1 MAASRSVTGIAG
13 AGVTA
18 GGAGVEAGVEERRW
32 KEAEDGMN
40 EERCISV
47 SLYKTE

>member
-1 MAASRSVTGIAG
+1 M
-13 AGVTA
+13 
-18 GGAGVEAGVEERRW
+18 EAGVEERRW

-47 SLYKTE
+47 SRYMRERERERERECITHNGYTKVL